1 MIRTAL
7 VTGAARGIGRAIAL
21 RLAKDGFNIAVNDI
35 EASSSELQQLQQ
47 EIEELGRK
55 SIAIIADVSDS
66 KSVEKMMQEVAEKLG
81 SLDVCTLYFLQLSI
95 FVLINST
102 DCSRK
107 CRNLSCKI
115 AVRYDCRRV
124 G

>member
-35 EASSSELQQLQQ
+35 EGSSSELQQVQQ
-47 EIEELGRK
+47 EIEGLGRK
-55 SIAIIADVSDS
+55 SIVIVADVSES

-81 SLDVCTLYFLQLSI
+81 SLDVCTFYSLRLSF
-95 FVLINST
+95 FVTINST
-102 DCSRK
+102 GCSRK
-107 CRNLSCKI
+107 CSNLQCET
-115 AVRYDCRRV
+115 ALRYDCRRV

>member
-35 EASSSELQQLQQ
+35 EDSSSELQQLQQ

-66 KSVEKMMQEVAEKLG
+66 RSVEKMMQEVAE
-81 SLDVCTLYFLQLSI
+81 
-95 FVLINST
+95 N
-102 DCSRK
+102 
-107 CRNLSCKI
+107 
-115 AVRYDCRRV
+115 
-124 G
+124 